1 LLRMAYK
8 ERKQFAMVHGGMKCI
23 KYLLFGFNLLFFLIG
38 LGLIITGAAV
48 QSKFSDISHIIGDSE
63 LSLAYVLI
71 GIGGIIFI
79 VAFFGCCGAIKENY
93 CMLVTFAIC
102 ILFVFLLEIG
112 AVVAGFV
119 LKGAIS
125 KTVTHGLE
133 SSMKNYEKMT
143 SVHSAWD
150 FIQEEFSCCGA
161 SNATEWFDYLQKK
174 NRVPQSCCKHRP
186 PTVHCN
192 EIENNNW
199 LDINTTPCL
208 TALQK
213 TLEGN
218 VVNMIIAGAVVAVC
232 QVIGTMLGC
241 YLAKNIR
248 KQYEIIQ

>member
-1 LLRMAYK
+1 MAYK

-48 QSKFSDISHIIGDSE
+48 QAKFSDISHIIGDSE

-93 CMLVTFAIC
+93 CMLNTFAVC

-119 LKGAIS
+119 LKDAIS
-125 KTVTHGLE
+125 KTVTNGME
-133 SSMKNYEKMT
+133 SSMAEYAKNTNMKK
-143 SVHSAWD
+143 AWD
-150 FIQEEFSCCGA
+150 FVQEQFSCCGA
-161 SNATEWFDYLQKK
+161 SNATEWFKQNKGK
-174 NRVPQSCCKHRP
+174 EVPQSCCKQ
-186 PTVHCN
+186 PTPDCGKIKDNDWSGIHD
-192 EIENNNW
+192 E
-199 LDINTTPCL
+199 PCL
-208 TALQK
+208 TALQD
-213 TLEGN
+213 TVEENLIN
-218 VVNMIIAGAVVAVC
+218 LIIAGVVVAVC
-232 QVIGTMLGC
+232 QSIGIMLGC

>member
-1 LLRMAYK
+1 MAYK

-38 LGLIITGAAV
+38 LGLIIAAV
-48 QSKFSDISHIIGDSE
+48 RTKFSGISHIIGDSE

-93 CMLVTFAIC
+93 CMLITFAVC
-102 ILFVFLLEIG
+102 ILFVFVLEIG
-112 AVVAGFV
+112 TVVAGFV
-119 LKGAIS
+119 LKSAIGN
-125 KTVTHGLE
+125 TVTDGLE
-133 SSMKNYEKMT
+133 TSMGEYERET

-150 FIQEEFSCCGA
+150 FIQEQFKCCGA
-161 SNATEWFDYLQKK
+161 SNATEWFKYLQKE

-199 LDINTTPCL
+199 SNINTTPCL
-208 TALQK
+208 TSLQN
-213 TLEGN
+213 TIEENLIN
-218 VVNMIIAGAVVAVC
+218 LIIAAAVVAVC
-232 QVIGTMLGC
+232 QMIGIMLGC